1 MRQIDGVIRKSLK
14 DAVAYYGGFLGVSR
28 RLGIS
33 HSTVVFWISGKTK
46 HINSD
51 LWRGRVYYLLE
62 PFLRENLPESTA
74 EEVHSRYFD
83 SLFSECS
90 GRMIS
95 DIPVIPASSL
105 LSYEP
110 MFESVISF
118 ATVNSRRKM
127 NYLGECGRKY
137 FAVSFDQSEFC
148 ICLSSSVLFVCQEN
162 ERAKSEDFVL
172 VKVAGCE
179 KILVKRF
186 RCDGKSVCLESLG
199 DSAEDE
205 FEWHMEE
212 EKHGIEWM
220 FPVVWLKVICRV

>member
-51 LWRGRVYYLLE
+51 LWRGKVYYLLE

-74 EEVHSRYFD
+74 EEVYSRYFD

-110 MFESVISF
+110 MFESVTLLHGKS
-118 ATVNSRRKM
+118 SRKM
-127 NYLGECGRKY
+127 IIWRVRAEN
-137 FAVSFDQSEFC
+137 FAVLFDQSEFC
-148 ICLSSSVLFVCQEN
+148 ICLFLRFVCGQEN

-172 VKVAGCE
+172 
-179 KILVKRF
+179 
-186 RCDGKSVCLESLG
+186 
-199 DSAEDE
+199 
-205 FEWHMEE
+205 
-212 EKHGIEWM
+212 
-220 FPVVWLKVICRV
+220 

>member
-1 MRQIDGVIRKSLK
+1 MRRIDGVIRKSLK

-62 PFLRENLPESTA
+62 PFLRKNLPEAT
-74 EEVHSRYFD
+74 EQEVYLRYFD
-83 SLFSECS
+83 SLFSDYS
-90 GRMIS
+90 GKMIS
-95 DIPVIPASSL
+95 DIPVVPASSL

-110 MFESVISF
+110 MFESMNSF
-118 ATVNSRRKM
+118 AAANSRGRM

-137 FAVSFDQSEFC
+137 FAVLFDPSEFC
-148 ICLSSSVLFVCQEN
+148 FCLSSRVLFVCQEN
-162 ERAKSEDFVL
+162 ERAKSEDSVL

-179 KILVKRF
+179 KVLVRCF
-186 RCDGKSVCLESLG
+186 RCNGRNVCLDSLNG
-199 DSAEDE
+199 SAGSE
-205 FEWHMEE
+205 FEWRMEE

-220 FPVVWLKVICRV
+220 FPVVWLKVVCRV